1 MSDDFCPTDPAL
13 TDPALVALDH
23 ASAHPISVHNG
34 HDTHQNA
41 IKTLSHRRA
50 GSSRRGSGPK
60 KRAHTTLSQKV
71 MIINFIR
78 NNPTWDQATVAKH
91 FQQNGFPT
99 LSQSTI
105 SRYIKDEERY
115 RNLALDPTKL
125 HVKKQKQAQ
134 SPQILNCM
142 EFWYYQ
148 ALGQSSDPYFNLN
161 LEVQRKKWKEFENLL
176 AVRNKKRAN
185 PPSSFETFKHLHKRF
200 RHPTDARRTAPIDM
214 AAEKERL
221 RHLTD
226 DYPLEDILAM
236 DEICLSYA
244 CPPSEPSSLYSMPK
258 LTIALTCSA
267 DGSWKEDPVIVGQT
281 PMYVAYPS
289 ELTSDNCGF
298 KYYWNTKAVMT
309 CAIWEKY
316 LLDLDEKC
324 RQRDRKVLLLV
335 DVTHVHLLPDP
346 PLANV
351 QVEFIDTARIFGCHP
366 SSPPCHP
373 FAAGITT
380 YFKSEYRV
388 RFCLRALSSDEFGLL
403 DLYNLDQAAATRI
416 IQDAWN
422 CVTPHAITQIFR
434 RSGVVSSR
442 SEDDDS
448 QYEESKEGLIEDG
461 TPTLDPAIEQSI
473 ASLTMCLTQLTIK
486 VMNLSEQT
494 DLEAREATPAP
505 SEIDININPELM
517 AQAAQVIGLAR
528 SDRQRRHKKP
538 EEQIVNAHEFIDIDC
553 SLPTEIYWDEQ
564 DIVEQIT
571 REGTGACWSV
581 THHSISNTI
590 STRGGW
596 SVEEPRI
603 DNNLNNH
610 KRNASAMNEQGDI
623 MVADNEPTPNRRR
636 HVRTARENSQ
646 TSPSAPPP
654 PSNNIFEQPTDP
666 SQHSGNSNLDGTY
679 HSHHHPYNELSNFSQ
694 QISNLESLR
703 RFCSELIEKSLV
715 DDDDQEDHIL
725 GRIRSSI
732 VQQSIPILTDLEDE
746 FKALEAADLL
756 RLVSG

>member
-13 TDPALVALDH
+13 TDPALVALDNAFISAHNTH
-23 ASAHPISVHNG
+23 ASSSSRSLKPLA
-34 HDTHQNA
+34 Q
-41 IKTLSHRRA
+41 RRA
-50 GSSRRGSGPK
+50 SSSRRATGPK

-78 NNPTWDQATVAKH
+78 ENPTWDQATVAKH
-91 FQQNGFPT
+91 FQNNGFPT

-115 RNLALDPTKL
+115 RNLALDPSKL

-134 SPQILNCM
+134 SPQILSCM

-161 LEVQRKKWKEFENLL
+161 MDIQRKKWKEFENLL
-176 AVRNKKRAN
+176 AIRNKKRATS
-185 PPSSFETFKHLHKRF
+185 PSSFESFKNLPKRF
-200 RHPTDARRTAPIDM
+200 RHPTDARRTAPIDL

-226 DYPLEDILAM
+226 AYQLEDILAM

-244 CPPSEPSSLYSMPK
+244 CPPSEPSSLYAMPK

-267 DGSWKEDPVIVGQT
+267 DGSWKDDPVIVGQT

-289 ELTSDNCGF
+289 DITTDDCGF
-298 KYYWNTKAVMT
+298 KYYWNTKSVMT
-309 CAIWEKY
+309 CAIWERY

-335 DVTHVHLLPDP
+335 DVTHVHLVPEP

-351 QVEFIDTARIFGCHP
+351 QIEFIDTARIFGCHP
-366 SSPPCHP
+366 SNPPCHP

-422 CVTPHAITQIFR
+422 CVTPNAITQIFR
-434 RSGVVSSR
+434 RSGVISSR
-442 SEDDDS
+442 SDDDDA
-448 QYEESKEGLIEDG
+448 QYEDFDQLNFRSKEASIEDG
-461 TPTLDPAIEQSI
+461 TSLYDAAIEQSI

-486 VMNLSEQT
+486 VMNLSEQNE
-494 DLEAREATPAP
+494 LENREPTPVP
-505 SEIDININPELM
+505 SEIDMNINPELT

-528 SDRQRRHKKP
+528 SDRQKKQRKP

-564 DIVEQIT
+564 DIVEQVT
-571 REGTGACWSV
+571 REGAGACWPMTGHPIPS
-581 THHSISNTI
+581 TSSSPRGMWNGEESRTNGNTK
-590 STRGGW
+590 
-596 SVEEPRI
+596 
-603 DNNLNNH
+603 NL
-610 KRNASAMNEQGDI
+610 KRSASAMTEHGDI
-623 MVADNEPTPNRRR
+623 MVTENAPSPIRRR
-636 HVRTARENSQ
+636 HVRATEIQ
-646 TSPSAPPP
+646 VTPPP
-654 PSNNIFEQPTDP
+654 PAPASNNIFEQPSSHP
-666 SQHSGNSNLDGTY
+666 SQGTTNGRLDGHY
-679 HSHHHPYNELSNFSQ
+679 NDYNELSNFSQ

-703 RFCSELIEKSLV
+703 SFCVELIEKSQL
-715 DDDDQEDHIL
+715 DDDMA
-725 GRIRSSI
+725 GRIRSSV
-732 VQQSIPILTDLEDE
+732 VQDCIPILTELEDE

>member
-1 MSDDFCPTDPAL
+1 MSDQSCPTDPAL
-13 TDPALVALDH
+13 TDPALLALDP
-23 ASAHPISVHNG
+23 ASAHLLSSYPITQSPQRTSRN
-34 HDTHQNA
+34 
-41 IKTLSHRRA
+41 HRRT
-50 GSSRRGSGPK
+50 GSSSRRNSGPK

-142 EFWYYQ
+142 EFWFYQ
-148 ALGQSSDPYFNLN
+148 ALGSDPYFNLN
-161 LEVQRKKWKEFENLL
+161 LDAQKKKWKQFENLL
-176 AVRNKKRAN
+176 AIRNKKLASS
-185 PPSSFETFKHLHKRF
+185 PSSFDCFKHLPKRF
-200 RHPTDARRTAPIDM
+200 RQPTDARRTAPIDM
-214 AAEKERL
+214 DAEKERL

-226 DYPLEDILAM
+226 VYPLEDILAM

-244 CPPSEPSSLYSMPK
+244 CPPSEPTSLYSMPK

-281 PMYVAYPS
+281 PMHVAYS
-289 ELTSDNCGF
+289 SDLNWENCGF

-351 QVEFIDTARIFGCHP
+351 QIEFIDTARIFGCHP

-388 RFCLRALSSDEFGLL
+388 R
-403 DLYNLDQAAATRI
+403 
-416 IQDAWN
+416 
-422 CVTPHAITQIFR
+422 
-434 RSGVVSSR
+434 RSGVISSR
-442 SEDDDS
+442 SDDDDS
-448 QYEESKEGLIEDG
+448 QYEESKEEGGLEDG
-461 TPTLDPAIEQSI
+461 TPVLDPAIEQSI
-473 ASLTMCLTQLTIK
+473 ASLTMCLAQLTIK

-494 DLEAREATPAP
+494 EYENREPTPAVP
-505 SEIDININPELM
+505 SEIEMNINPELM
-517 AQAAQVIGLAR
+517 AQAAEVMDLAR
-528 SDRQRRHKKP
+528 SDRQKRHHKKP
-538 EEQIVNAHEFIDIDC
+538 AEQIVNAHEFIDIDS

-564 DIVEQIT
+564 DIVEQVT
-571 REGTGACWSV
+571 REGAGPCWPNTGQSAHC
-581 THHSISNTI
+581 
-590 STRGGW
+590 GW
-596 SVEEPRI
+596 NAEDGRMYESSQPF
-603 DNNLNNH
+603 
-610 KRNASAMNEQGDI
+610 KRAFSGMNEHGDI
-623 MVADNEPTPNRRR
+623 MVTNQEPLPPRRR
-636 HVRTARENSQ
+636 HVRARIQQESS
-646 TSPSAPPP
+646 SPPMGSAVT
-654 PSNNIFEQPTDP
+654 PSTNMFEQQQPPVAAADS
-666 SQHSGNSNLDGTY
+666 SQHRHNGGGDGGGAYNHQYTDL
-679 HSHHHPYNELSNFSQ
+679 SHFSQ

-703 RFCSELIEKSLV
+703 TFCIELIEKSQN
-715 DDDDQEDHIL
+715 DEDMAR
-725 GRIRSSI
+725 RIRSSI
-732 VQQSIPILTDLEDE
+732 VHDCLPTLVELEDE

>member
-244 CPPSEPSSLYSMPK
+244 YLSTFRTQLVIFYAQVDDRFDLLGRWLME
-258 LTIALTCSA
+258 
-267 DGSWKEDPVIVGQT
+267 GDPVIVGQT

-388 RFCLRALSSDEFGLL
+388 R
-403 DLYNLDQAAATRI
+403 
-416 IQDAWN
+416 
-422 CVTPHAITQIFR
+422 
-434 RSGVVSSR
+434 
-442 SEDDDS
+442 
-448 QYEESKEGLIEDG
+448 SKEGLIEDG